1 MSTSGIYYTL
11 SGLLSLLIC
20 LCSGVVEAAGLTEVL
35 GEGAFGLVED
45 VEEVVDRGREDDVV
59 RSLRDDMEVRVF

>member
-1 MSTSGIYYTL
+1 MSTSAIYYTL

-20 LCSGVVEAAGLTEVL
+20 LCSAVVEAAGLTVVL
-35 GEGAFGLVED
+35 GEGACGLVE
-45 VEEVVDRGREDDVV
+45 VEEEEVDRGREDEVV